1 VLATTVTS
9 DIVRSRREAQVTF
22 SDLQGV
28 LLDGR
33 YRLGARLGSGGM
45 SMVYE
50 AEDLRLLRT
59 VAIKV
64 IRGQRS
70 HTLVERLF
78 REAKAASRADH
89 PAVITVYGYGTDV
102 ASQLDYLVLE
112 RLRGCDLAT
121 RIAEQQRLS
130 VELVLRVGLAT
141 SDALAAVHAAG
152 VVHRD
157 LKPANIYL
165 SKRGMRV
172 DEVKLLDFGTAKHFD
187 LQTLTAP
194 GQVLGTM
201 AYMPPE
207 QIRDSKHVDGRVDI
221 YALGVSLYECLTGA
235 LPFTQHSAAEL
246 AAAVLLGVAE
256 LVPLREVRP
265 DLPDGLVVLIERCMQ
280 RKPSD
285 RFPSAAALH
294 QALAALGSHGESE
307 PTA

>member
-1 VLATTVTS
+1 L
-9 DIVRSRREAQVTF
+9 TF

-45 SMVYE
+45 SVVYE
-50 AEDLRLLRT
+50 ADDLRLLRT

-64 IRGQRS
+64 IRGQSS

-78 REAKAASRADH
+78 REAKAAARADH

-112 RLRGCDLAT
+112 RLRGSDLAT

-130 VELVLRVGLAT
+130 VELVIRVGLAT
-141 SDALAAVHAAG
+141 SDALAAVHGAG

-207 QIRDSKHVDGRVDI
+207 QIRDSKHVDGHVDI
-221 YALGVSLYECLTGA
+221 YALGVSLYECLTGK
-235 LPFTQHSAAEL
+235 LPFAQTSAAEL
-246 AAAVLLGVAE
+246 AAAMLLGVAE
-256 LVPLREVRP
+256 VAPLREVRP
-265 DLPDGLVVLIERCMQ
+265 ELPAGLVALIERCMQ

-294 QALAALGSHGESE
+294 EALAALGSHGERGS
-307 PTA
+307 